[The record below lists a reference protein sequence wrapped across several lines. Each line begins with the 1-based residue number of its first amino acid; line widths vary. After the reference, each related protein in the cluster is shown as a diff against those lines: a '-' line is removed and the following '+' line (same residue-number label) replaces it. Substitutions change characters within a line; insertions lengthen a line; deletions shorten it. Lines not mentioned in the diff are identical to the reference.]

1 MKNFPITDPKTGKT
15 YWISRAMAV
24 VGIIVLHDIE
34 VGNNPKDITDKLY
47 YLISQRGP
55 GCPDFVGKWQC
66 TCGYLDFDETL
77 LEALRREI
85 YEELGLDI
93 SSPEVI
99 NYGGPY
105 LVTITDHPS
114 HDPRQNVCFRFIINL
129 DYNQVKEMLE
139 NGTINGRGKE
149 RGGEDNEISSISI
162 VSEEYFKNMEPD
174 AFAFNHYELLNS
186 HCNGSIF
193 DNSII
198 TRSSWVRGDD

>member
-1 MKNFPITDPKTGKT
+1 
-15 YWISRAMAV
+15 
-24 VGIIVLHDIE
+24 
-34 VGNNPKDITDKLY
+34 
-47 YLISQRGP
+47 
-55 GCPDFVGKWQC
+55 
-66 TCGYLDFDETL
+66 
-77 LEALRREI
+77 
-85 YEELGLDI
+85 
-93 SSPEVI
+93 
-99 NYGGPY
+99 
-105 LVTITDHPS
+105 
-114 HDPRQNVCFRFIINL
+114 
-129 DYNQVKEMLE
+129 MLE